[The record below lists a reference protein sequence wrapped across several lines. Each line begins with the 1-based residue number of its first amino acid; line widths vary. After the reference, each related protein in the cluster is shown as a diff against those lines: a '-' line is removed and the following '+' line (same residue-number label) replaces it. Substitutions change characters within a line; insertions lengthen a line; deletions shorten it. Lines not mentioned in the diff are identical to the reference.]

1 MSGTKRLIFGCDSSP
16 ISPLVCLLVGNKGTN
31 LDKMRESN
39 LTKGCKPS
47 ENHTKRSYSMD
58 FGFVII
64 IDFAMMNTDKLN
76 RLMDVIV
83 EFALLTFRKS
93 YQKVKQHRF
102 WL

>member
-1 MSGTKRLIFGCDSSP
+1 
-16 ISPLVCLLVGNKGTN
+16 
-31 LDKMRESN
+31 
-39 LTKGCKPS
+39 
-47 ENHTKRSYSMD
+47 MD
-58 FGFVII
+58 FGFAII

-93 YQKVKQHRF
+93 YQMVKQHRF

>member
-1 MSGTKRLIFGCDSSP
+1 
-16 ISPLVCLLVGNKGTN
+16 
-31 LDKMRESN
+31 
-39 LTKGCKPS
+39 
-47 ENHTKRSYSMD
+47 MD
-58 FGFVII
+58 FGFAII
-64 IDFAMMNTDKLN
+64 IDFAMNTDKLN

>member
-39 LTKGCKPS
+39 LT
-47 ENHTKRSYSMD
+47 NHTKRSYSMD